1 MRTLLILRHAKAS
14 WKPGGLDDHSRPL
27 HLCGRRESLRVAK
40 KLAKNNVCPKLIL
53 SSTAQRARSTAETV
67 AQELGPEV
75 TLRLEKGLYL
85 AKSKEIV
92 TLLCGLRSQ
101 LGEVLVVG
109 HNPGL
114 EDLIFILTGR
124 KEQLLTASLARIELP
139 ISSWADLCIRMN
151 GTLKELWFP
160 DRFSVA
166 T

>member
-14 WKPGGLDDHSRPL
+14 WKPGDLDDHSRPL
-27 HLCGRRESLRVAK
+27 HLCGRRESLCVAK
-40 KLAKNNVCPKLIL
+40 KLAKNNVCPKLVL

-67 AQELGPEV
+67 AQELGPEA

-92 TLLCGLRSQ
+92 LLLRGLRSQ
-101 LGEVLVVG
+101 ASEVLVVG

-114 EDLIFILTGR
+114 EELIFILTGR
-124 KEQLLTASLARIELP
+124 KEQLSTASLARIELP
-139 ISSWADLCIRMN
+139 ISSWADLCVRMN
-151 GTLKELWFP
+151 GALKELWFP
-160 DRFSVA
+160 NRFSVA

>member
-14 WKPGGLDDHSRPL
+14 WKPGDLDDHSRPL
-27 HLCGRRESLRVAK
+27 HLCGRRESLCVAK
-40 KLAKNNVCPKLIL
+40 KLAKNNVCPKLVL

-67 AQELGPEV
+67 AQELGSEA

-92 TLLCGLRSQ
+92 LLLRGLRSQ
-101 LGEVLVVG
+101 ASEVLVVG

-114 EDLIFILTGR
+114 EELIFILTGR
-124 KEQLLTASLARIELP
+124 KEQLSTASLARIELP
-139 ISSWADLCIRMN
+139 ISSWADLCVRMN
-151 GTLKELWFP
+151 GTLKELWLP
-160 DRFSVA
+160 NRFSVA